1 MMITAN
7 LMPVCRFGD
16 DDIGRPYTDFN
27 TLYAVDEEIRKL
39 FYHQEY
45 INKRER
51 RMTVVYY
58 DNMYIPPE
66 QEDVQ
71 LIALQQSLMKLKKLH
86 KDKFEV
92 IIGFYYGNYKTIKA
106 YAMKCGISRQAM
118 SKKLHKA
125 LCVLRSICFEEI
137 RHLEN

>member
-1 MMITAN
+1 
-7 LMPVCRFGD
+7 
-16 DDIGRPYTDFN
+16 
-27 TLYAVDEEIRKL
+27 
-39 FYHQEY
+39 
-45 INKRER
+45 
-51 RMTVVYY
+51 MTVVYY

-71 LIALQQSLMKLKKLH
+71 LIALQQSLLKLKKLH

-125 LCVLRSICFEEI
+125 LNILRSICFEEI
-137 RHLEN
+137 RYLEN

>member
-1 MMITAN
+1 
-7 LMPVCRFGD
+7 
-16 DDIGRPYTDFN
+16 
-27 TLYAVDEEIRKL
+27 
-39 FYHQEY
+39 
-45 INKRER
+45 
-51 RMTVVYY
+51 MTTVYY

-71 LIALQQSLMKLKKLH
+71 LIALKQGLLKLENMH

-106 YAMKCGISRQAM
+106 YAMNCGISRQAM

-125 LCVLRSICFEEI
+125 LEILRSICFEETKY
-137 RHLEN
+137 LEN